1 MNETSFRTMD
11 GTADGGSVDVAGENL
26 DEIPDYNNDN
36 QLSGEELH
44 THFDSNEDGIV
55 TPEEFVEKVEDK
67 IDKEIETI
75 RNRRLTKKTRRL
87 LSGVED
93 YTLLFGVIFTAL
105 YFGMLL
111 SMSSGIFG
119 DSTEMDHRLSET
131 FLDTGEVCD
140 VIEDSPWLNIY
151 SDNDRQVMVVE
162 AYNLNASTMY
172 ELQWQRTTIEEGIL
186 GSGEVTEFDVEFNMT
201 RKAEVPFGKDWHVGE
216 YKFIAQLYEAETST
230 EYVVVNQTNNTNIL
244 VNESN
249 TNETNNTG
257 SNTNETNTNSSA
269 NVASQAEGPKM
280 EIIRHSNETIIVA
293 EDDVVFELAME
304 AGSWDWFPGIDTEPW
319 LSSKV
324 TDAGARVCWG
334 TKDLGNWAWGLMG
347 AELGGGRE
355 TAMLTGG
362 SAGIPAW
369 WMAFVSLSLSVL
381 TLFILY
387 PLIYKVYHQEADD
400 KLTNEQIERVVKHT
414 LKRCAKKMKIEIEWD
429 IYKFKVRELS
439 IDVLVAYRTTES
451 TIASKVD
458 VRAEI
463 LKEIL
468 DEFGIFRV
476 FKPVLLV
483 VKPVGEITGVDF
495 EHLTRGGLENVKP
508 EVIDSEQLV
517 EDYTNFF
524 KDLHDLSKIEDVI
537 RDTLHN
543 FFVLR
548 DMKDRGTA
556 VLSDDHAVFVR
567 VIYRPTQRFAFFR
580 FKQSSVNIEEQLRE
594 ELERQLGT
602 QLANRELIISARNE
616 IATLSDRSKAGRI
629 ETSEGTKDRVAAVA
643 RQDGFAGRVLQTKFF
658 GDMLST
664 VEYTAQ
670 EKREFINKWGFW
682 GLIVFVWIPFMA
694 SGVLVGAVLG
704 MLSRMKFDRV
714 LWATLI
720 GGSIASITWAYTAEG
735 IVTFMHKFR
744 LEAIIPLAIIVFI
757 GMAVLHLRSTRSRR
771 QTELFEDTMVELFK
785 SDIEAKY
792 GN

>member
-1 MNETSFRTMD
+1 MTSDSIDIEKR
-11 GTADGGSVDVAGENL
+11 GLEV
-26 DEIPDYNNDN
+26 PDYNGDN
-36 QLSGEELH
+36 ELSSEELQ
-44 THFDSNEDGIV
+44 THFDLDEDGII
-55 TPEEFVEKVEDK
+55 TTEEFIEKIEDK
-67 IDKEIETI
+67 IDKEIESI
-75 RNRRLTKKTRRL
+75 RNRRLTKKNKKL
-87 LSGVED
+87 LSGIED
-93 YTLLFGVIFTAL
+93 YTLFAGILFSIL
-105 YFGMLL
+105 YFGILL
-111 SMSSGIFG
+111 TMSSGILG
-119 DSTEMDHRLSET
+119 DSTELDHSLSET

-151 SDNDRQVMVVE
+151 ADNDRQVMVVE
-162 AYNLNASTMY
+162 AYNLNSSTAY
-172 ELQWQRTTIEEGIL
+172 ELKWKRTTIEDGIL
-186 GSGEVTEFDVEFNMT
+186 GEGEITEYDSDFNFSRT
-201 RKAEVPFGKDWHVGE
+201 GEIAYGKDWHEGE
-216 YKFIAQLYEAETST
+216 YKFFAELYEADIEIEYRVVRNDTNTNVTTDNNST
-230 EYVVVNQTNNTNIL
+230 ENNSGDDTSNSNMTNNTSISLNA
-244 VNESN
+244 
-249 TNETNNTG
+249 G
-257 SNTNETNTNSSA
+257 SPE
-269 NVASQAEGPKM
+269 VDVIP
-280 EIIRHSNETIIVA
+280 HSNETILVS
-293 EDDVVFELAME
+293 DDNIIFEIKME
-304 AGSWDWFPGIDTEPW
+304 AGAWDWFPGVDAESVKTA
-319 LSSKV
+319 KV

-334 TKDLGNWAWGLMG
+334 TQDLGNWGWGLMG

-387 PLIYKVYHQEADD
+387 PLIYKVYHQESDD
-400 KLTNEQIERVVKHT
+400 KLNNEQIERVVTLSLKH
-414 LKRCAKKMKIEIEWD
+414 CAKKMKIDIEWD
-429 IYKFKVRELS
+429 IFKFKVKELS
-439 IDVLVAYRTTES
+439 IDVLVAYRTTDS
-451 TIASKVD
+451 TIASKID

-468 DEFGIFRV
+468 NEFGIFRV

-495 EHLTRGGLENVKP
+495 EHLTRTNESLKP
-508 EVIDSEQLV
+508 DIINSEHIV

-524 KDLHDLSKIEDVI
+524 KDLHNLSKIEDMI

-543 FFVLR
+543 FFKLR
-548 DMKDRGTA
+548 NITDKGTA
-556 VLSDDHAVFVR
+556 VLSDDHAIFVR
-567 VIYRPTQRFAFFR
+567 VIYRPNQRFAFFR
-580 FKQSSVNIEEQLRE
+580 FKQSSLNIEQQLRE
-594 ELERQLGT
+594 ELEIELESQLSD
-602 QLANRELIISARNE
+602 RELIISARNE
-616 IATLSDRSKAGRI
+616 IATLSDRSEAGRI
-629 ETSEGTKDRVAAVA
+629 ETSEGKKGRVAAVA

-704 MLSRMKFDRV
+704 MLSRMKFNRV

-720 GGSIASITWAYTAEG
+720 GGSAASVTWAYTAEG

-757 GMAVLHLRSTRSRR
+757 GMAVLHLRSTRARR
-771 QTELFEDTMVELFK
+771 QTELFEDTMLELFN

-792 GN
+792 G

>member
-1 MNETSFRTMD
+1 MNRTLLRFVIGTSNGDSTKVAEV
-11 GTADGGSVDVAGENL
+11 GKVDV
-26 DEIPDYNNDN
+26 PDYNNDN
-36 QLSGEELH
+36 QISAEELQ
-44 THFDSNEDGIV
+44 THFDIDEDGVI
-55 TPEEFVEKVEDK
+55 TTEEFIEKIENKV
-67 IDKEIETI
+67 DKEIETI
-75 RNRRLTKKTRRL
+75 RNRRLVKKRRRL

-93 YTLLFGVIFTAL
+93 YTLLFGLAFTSVF
-105 YFGMLL
+105 FGILL
-111 SMSSGIFG
+111 IMSSGILG
-119 DSTEMDHRLSET
+119 DSTEMDHSLSET
-131 FLDTGEVCD
+131 VLDTGEVCD
-140 VIEDSPWLNIY
+140 VIEDTPWLNIY
-151 SDNDRQVMVVE
+151 SDNDRQVMVIE
-162 AYNLNASTMY
+162 AYNLNSSTGY
-172 ELQWQRTTIEEGIL
+172 ELQWQRTTMEMGIL
-186 GSGEVTEFDVEFNMT
+186 GDGEITQFDSEFNLT
-201 RKAEVPFGKDWHVGE
+201 NKAEIPFGKDWHEGE
-216 YKFIAQLYEAETST
+216 YIFIAELFEAELSIEYKVVSQLLNDQDNQSNSNSST
-230 EYVVVNQTNNTNIL
+230 NDSNGTTDSNSTNNSSIA
-244 VNESN
+244 VNGEIIAP
-249 TNETNNTG
+249 E
-257 SNTNETNTNSSA
+257 
-269 NVASQAEGPKM
+269 M
-280 EIIRHSNETIIVA
+280 EIIHHSNETVKVT
-293 EDDVVFELAME
+293 EDDVVFELEME
-304 AGSWDWFPGIDTEPW
+304 AGAWDWFPGIDSDSR

-334 TKDLGNWAWGLMG
+334 TQDLGKWAWGLMG

-400 KLTNEQIERVVKHT
+400 KLTNKQIERVVELT
-414 LKRCAKKMKIEIEWD
+414 LKYSAKKMQIEIEWD
-429 IYKFKVRELS
+429 IFRFKVKELS
-439 IDVLVAYRTTES
+439 IDVLVAYRTTDS
-451 TIASKVD
+451 TIASKID

-468 DEFGIFRV
+468 NEFGIFRV

-495 EHLTRGGLENVKP
+495 EHLTRGGLENVTA
-508 EVIDSEQLV
+508 EVIDSDQLV

-524 KDLHDLSKIEDVI
+524 KDLHDLSRIEDVI
-537 RDTLHN
+537 RDSLHS
-543 FFVLR
+543 FFILR
-548 DMKDRGTA
+548 NMVDRGTA

-567 VIYRPTQRFAFFR
+567 VIYRPNQRFAFFR
-580 FKQSSVNIEEQLRE
+580 FKQSAQNIEEQIRE
-594 ELERQLGT
+594 QLERELGT
-602 QLANRELIISARNE
+602 QLSERELIISARNE
-616 IATLSDRSKAGRI
+616 ISTLSDRSQAGRI
-629 ETSEGTKDRVAAVA
+629 ETSVGTKGRVAAVA

-720 GGSIASITWAYTAEG
+720 GGSAASITWAYTAEG

-744 LEAIIPLAIIVFI
+744 LEAIIPLAIIVFV
-757 GMAVLHLRSTRSRR
+757 GMAVLHLRSTRARR
-771 QTELFEDTMVELFK
+771 QTELFEDTMLELFK
-785 SDIEAKY
+785 SDIESKY
-792 GN
+792 GS

>member
-1 MNETSFRTMD
+1 MNRTLLRFVTGTSEGD
-11 GTADGGSVDVAGENL
+11 IIDVAENR
-26 DEIPDYNNDN
+26 DIEVPDYNNDN
-36 QLSGEELH
+36 EISADEFQ
-44 THFDSNEDGIV
+44 THFDINEDGVV
-55 TPEEFVEKVEDK
+55 TTEEFIEKIEDQ
-67 IDKEIETI
+67 IDKDIETI
-75 RNRRLTKKTRRL
+75 RNRRLVTKRRRL
-87 LSGVED
+87 LSGIED
-93 YTLLFGVIFTAL
+93 YTLLFGIVFTAI
-105 YFGMLL
+105 YFGILL
-111 SMSSGIFG
+111 VMSSGVLG
-119 DSTEMDHRLSET
+119 DSTELDHNLSET

-140 VIEDSPWLNIY
+140 VIEDAPWLNIY
-151 SDNDRQVMVVE
+151 SDNDRQVMVIE
-162 AYNLNASTMY
+162 AYNLNQSTLY
-172 ELQWQRTTIEEGIL
+172 ELQWQRTTMEMGIL
-186 GSGEVTEFDVEFNMT
+186 GSGEITEFDVEFNMT
-201 RKAEVPFGKDWHVGE
+201 RKAAIPFGKDWHEGE
-216 YKFIAQLYEAETST
+216 YTFVAELFEAEIST
-230 EYVVVNQTNNTNIL
+230 EFIVEENSTEDNNSNSSGTIDNNTSDSNQTNN
-244 VNESN
+244 
-249 TNETNNTG
+249 
-257 SNTNETNTNSSA
+257 NSS
-269 NVASQAEGPKM
+269 VPVMGQDPSPKVV
-280 EIIRHSNETIIVA
+280 EIHHSNETVKVA
-293 EDDVVFELAME
+293 DDNVIFELEME
-304 AGSWDWFPGIDTEPW
+304 KGAWDWFPGVEAESY
-319 LSSKV
+319 LSAKV

-334 TKDLGNWAWGLMG
+334 TQDLGNWAWGLMG

-400 KLTNEQIERVVKHT
+400 KLTNEQIERVVELS
-414 LKRCAKKMKIEIEWD
+414 LKYCAKKMKIKIEWD
-429 IYKFKVRELS
+429 IFRFKVRELS
-439 IDVLVAYRTTES
+439 IDVLVAYRTTDS
-451 TIASKVD
+451 TIASKID

-468 DEFGIFRV
+468 YEFGIFRV

-495 EHLTRGGLENVKP
+495 EHLTRGNEDVDP
-508 EVIDSEQLV
+508 SQIDSEHLV

-524 KDLHDLSKIEDVI
+524 KDLHDLSRIEDVI
-537 RDTLHN
+537 RDSLHN
-543 FFVLR
+543 FFLLR
-548 DMKDRGTA
+548 NMTDRGTA

-567 VIYRPTQRFAFFR
+567 VIYRPNQRFAFFR
-580 FKQSSVNIEEQLRE
+580 FKQSSINIEEQLRE
-594 ELERQLGT
+594 ELERELGT
-602 QLANRELIISARNE
+602 QLADRELIISARNE

-720 GGSIASITWAYTAEG
+720 GGSAASITWAYTAEG

-757 GMAVLHLRSTRSRR
+757 GMAVLHLRATKSRR
-771 QTELFEDTMVELFK
+771 QTELFEDTMLELFK
-785 SDIEAKY
+785 SDIESKF
-792 GN
+792 G

>member
-1 MNETSFRTMD
+1 MSGESI
-11 GTADGGSVDVAGENL
+11 GVADKNIEV
-26 DEIPDYNNDN
+26 PDYNGDDE
-36 QLSGEELH
+36 LSADELQ
-44 THFDSNEDGIV
+44 THFDINEDGII
-55 TPEEFVEKVEDK
+55 TTEEFIEKIEDK

-75 RNRRLTKKTRRL
+75 RNRRLTKKRKRL
-87 LSGVED
+87 LSGIED
-93 YTLLFGVIFTAL
+93 YTLLAGLLFSIL
-105 YFGMLL
+105 YFGILL
-111 SMSSGIFG
+111 TMSSGVLG
-119 DSTEMDHRLSET
+119 DSTELDHSLSET
-131 FLDTGEVCD
+131 VLDTGEICD

-151 SDNDRQVMVVE
+151 SDNDRQEMVVE
-162 AYNLNASTMY
+162 AYNLNTSMTY
-172 ELQWQRTTIEEGIL
+172 ELKWKRTTLEDGIL
-186 GSGEVTEFDVEFNMT
+186 GEGEITEFDSEFNFS
-201 RKAEVPFGKDWHVGE
+201 RRAEIPYGMDWHEGE
-216 YKFIAQLYEAETST
+216 YNFYAELYEAEIAT
-230 EYVVVNQTNNTNIL
+230 EYRVVDSQANQNITTENSTVEDNENN
-244 VNESN
+244 SADS
-249 TNETNNTG
+249 NETNN
-257 SNTNETNTNSSA
+257 SSISLNSL
-269 NVASQAEGPKM
+269 NPKV
-280 EIIRHSNETIIVA
+280 EVVNHSNETILVST
-293 EDDVVFELAME
+293 DDVVFEIKME
-304 AGSWDWFPGIDTEPW
+304 AGAWDWFPGVDAESVKT
-319 LSSKV
+319 SKV

-334 TKDLGNWAWGLMG
+334 TQDLGNWGWGLMG

-387 PLIYKVYHQEADD
+387 PLIYKVYHQESDD
-400 KLTNEQIERVVKHT
+400 KLNNEQIERVVMLSLKH
-414 LKRCAKKMKIEIEWD
+414 CAKKMKIDIEWD
-429 IYKFKVRELS
+429 IFKFKVKELS
-439 IDVLVAYRTTES
+439 IDVLVAYRTTDS
-451 TIASKVD
+451 TIASKID

-468 DEFGIFRV
+468 NEFGIFRV

-495 EHLTRGGLENVKP
+495 EHLTRTNESLKP
-508 EVIDSEQLV
+508 DSINSEHLV

-524 KDLHDLSKIEDVI
+524 KDLHDLSRIEDVI
-537 RDTLHN
+537 RDTLHT
-543 FFVLR
+543 FFKLR
-548 DMKDRGTA
+548 DITDKGTA

-567 VIYRPTQRFAFFR
+567 VIYRPDQRFAFFR
-580 FKQSSVNIEEQLRE
+580 FKESSLNIEQQLRE
-594 ELERQLGT
+594 ELERELGS
-602 QLANRELIISARNE
+602 QLADRELIISARNE
-616 IATLSDRSKAGRI
+616 IATLSDRSEAGRI
-629 ETSEGTKDRVAAVA
+629 ETSEGTKGRVAAVA

-704 MLSRMKFDRV
+704 MLSRMKFNRV

-720 GGSIASITWAYTAEG
+720 GGSAASITWAYTAEG

-757 GMAVLHLRSTRSRR
+757 GMAVLHLRSTRARR
-771 QTELFEDTMVELFK
+771 QTELFEDTMLELFN
-785 SDIEAKY
+785 SDIKAKY

>member
-1 MNETSFRTMD
+1 MNGVAEHRHL
-11 GTADGGSVDVAGENL
+11 DVPDHNGD
-26 DEIPDYNNDN
+26 DEI
-36 QLSGEELH
+36 SVEELQ
-44 THFDSNEDGIV
+44 THFDSNEDGVI
-55 TPEEFVEKVEDK
+55 TTEEFIEKVEDK

-75 RNRRLTKKTRRL
+75 RNRRLTKKRRRL
-87 LSGVED
+87 LSGIED
-93 YTLLFGVIFTAL
+93 YTLLFGVMFTAI
-105 YFGMLL
+105 YFGILL
-111 SMSSGIFG
+111 TMSSGILG
-119 DSTEMDHRLSET
+119 DSTEMDHSLSET

-140 VIEDSPWLNIY
+140 VIEDTPWLNIY
-151 SDNDRQVMVVE
+151 SDNDRQVMVIE
-162 AYNLNASTMY
+162 AYNLNDSTLY
-172 ELQWQRTTIEEGIL
+172 ELQWQRTTMEKGIL
-186 GSGEVTEFDVEFNMT
+186 GSGEITEYDVEFNMT
-201 RKAEVPFGKDWHVGE
+201 RKASVPFGKDWHEGE
-216 YKFIAQLYEAETST
+216 YNFIAELYEAEIST
-230 EYVVVNQTNNTNIL
+230 EIINNSIANESETNDSTENNSANNTNNTNQTTSFAG
-244 VNESN
+244 NFDSN
-249 TNETNNTG
+249 LET
-257 SNTNETNTNSSA
+257 
-269 NVASQAEGPKM
+269 
-280 EIIRHSNETIIVA
+280 IHHSNETVKVA
-293 EDDVVFELAME
+293 EDDVIFKLEME
-304 AGSWDWFPGIDTEPW
+304 AGSWGWVPGVDAEST

-334 TKDLGNWAWGLMG
+334 TQDLGNWAWGLMG

-400 KLTNEQIERVVKHT
+400 KLTNEQIERVVELT
-414 LKRCAKKMKIEIEWD
+414 LKYCAKKMQIKIEWD
-429 IYKFKVRELS
+429 IFRFKVRELS
-439 IDVLVAYRTTES
+439 IDVLVAYRTTDS

-468 DEFGIFRV
+468 NEFGLFRV

-495 EHLTRGGLENVKP
+495 EHLTRGGLENVSP
-508 EVIDSEQLV
+508 DDLDSNQLV
-517 EDYTNFF
+517 EDYTDFF
-524 KDLHDLSKIEDVI
+524 KDLHDLSRIEDVI
-537 RDTLHN
+537 RDSLLN
-543 FFVLR
+543 YLNLR
-548 DMKDRGTA
+548 NMTDRGTA

-567 VIYRPTQRFAFFR
+567 VIYRPNQRFAFFR
-580 FKQSSVNIEEQLRE
+580 FKQSSINIEQQLRE
-594 ELERQLGT
+594 QLERELGT
-602 QLANRELIISARNE
+602 QLADRELIISARNE
-616 IATLSDRSKAGRI
+616 IATLSDRSQAGRI

-720 GGSIASITWAYTAEG
+720 GGSVASITWAYTAEG

-744 LEAIIPLAIIVFI
+744 LEAIIPIAIIVFI
-757 GMAVLHLRSTRSRR
+757 GMAVLHLRSTKSRR

-785 SDIEAKY
+785 SDIESKF
-792 GN
+792 G